1 MKALCALALLMCSAA
16 ASAWTQS
23 QYGGSGLYGTG
34 SNPNSHFVS
43 PYVNS
48 HGTYVQGHHQTN
60 PNTTQLDIS
69 CLCGFACGVGQISG
83 EEPKPVPAQSS
94 ATAEQRLAR
103 RARLRLAWEL
113 LRHDARGIG
122 DV

>member
-16 ASAWTQS
+16 ASAWAQS

-60 PNTTQLDIS
+60 PNTTQLDNFGS
-69 CLCGFACGVGQISG
+69 RGNHNPYAGTFGTRSPLLVRADD
-83 EEPKPVPAQSS
+83 S
-94 ATAEQRLAR
+94 AS
-103 RARLRLAWEL
+103 
-113 LRHDARGIG
+113 
-122 DV
+122 